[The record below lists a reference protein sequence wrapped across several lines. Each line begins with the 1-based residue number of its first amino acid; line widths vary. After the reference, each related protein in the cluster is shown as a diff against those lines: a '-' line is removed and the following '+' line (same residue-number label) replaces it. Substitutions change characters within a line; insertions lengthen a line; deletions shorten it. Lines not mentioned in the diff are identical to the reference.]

1 MALTNVQAF
10 SGDLEVSGN
19 VVVGGTNII
28 DLIYP
33 VGSIYLSASTVSPS
47 TSIGGTWVRYA
58 QGRCLFSVHDT
69 DTDFALEAI
78 GGAKDVTLTEA
89 QMPSHRHSFFDNVRD
104 RYGSSGGDYVFH
116 LAGFGARG
124 GFNNNTNYTG
134 SSQAHENLP
143 PYIAV
148 YCWKRTA

>member
-104 RYGSSGGDYVFH
+104 RSGSGGGDYVFN
-116 LAGFGARG
+116 LAGFGARS
-124 GFNNNTNYTG
+124 GFNNTTNNTG
-134 SSQAHENLP
+134 STQAHP
-143 PYIAV
+143 IVQPYQV
-148 YCWKRTA
+148 VLYYRRTQ